1 VTVSLF
7 LYGTLRHM
15 PLLEIVLGRSAD
27 RIAAQPARLAD
38 HAVSRV
44 ADQSFP
50 MIVVAPGEMAHGLM
64 VDDLSSDDVA
74 RINYYEGGFGYSLR
88 EVPVQIAGGTVAAQV
103 YFPAPGQWSPAEP
116 WDLAAWVAD
125 HAEFTCALANEK
137 MWSRPFMPASGVIL
151 PHNEMMMRQRASAR
165 LAAVSRPGPRDR
177 DLAEDVILHSRM
189 RGYAGF
195 FAFDELELQ
204 YRRYDGTMSEV
215 LNRGYLA
222 HAEAVVVLIYDPAR
236 DMVLTVEQFRAPL
249 YGSGDP
255 SPWVWE
261 AVAGLIDAGE
271 TPEEAARRETVE
283 EAGVHLDAL
292 SICISSSGW
301 PTCRAMAAAGLRPK
315 ARIFAL
321 GCAAMTRSWHG
332 WMRAIAKMRRFWSL
346 CSGWPGIGMSC
357 GPDDHKNAPRAW
369 QRRGIPCGAG
379 LARLHRV
386 RQIDRED

>member
-1 VTVSLF
+1 MTVSLF

-27 RIAAQPARLAD
+27 RIAAQPAHLAD
-38 HAVSRV
+38 HAVLRV

-50 MIVVAPGEMAHGLM
+50 MIAVAPGETAHGLV

-88 EVPVQIAGGTVAAQV
+88 EVPVQTGGGTVAAQV

-137 MWSRPFMPASGVIL
+137 MWSRPFMPASGAIL

-177 DLAEDVILHSRM
+177 DLTEDVILHSRT

-292 SICISSSGW
+292 HEIGPAYSSTGSSSEYLHFFLGVADLS
-301 PTCRAMAAAGLRPK
+301 RHGGGGLEAEGEDIRVGLRSYDEVMAWVDAGHCK
-315 ARIFAL
+315 
-321 GCAAMTRSWHG
+321 
-332 WMRAIAKMRRFWSL
+332 
-346 CSGWPGIGMSC
+346 
-357 GPDDHKNAPRAW
+357 DAPLLVTLLW
-369 QRRGIPCGAG
+369 
-379 LARLHRV
+379 LARHRDEL
-386 RQIDRED
+386 RAG